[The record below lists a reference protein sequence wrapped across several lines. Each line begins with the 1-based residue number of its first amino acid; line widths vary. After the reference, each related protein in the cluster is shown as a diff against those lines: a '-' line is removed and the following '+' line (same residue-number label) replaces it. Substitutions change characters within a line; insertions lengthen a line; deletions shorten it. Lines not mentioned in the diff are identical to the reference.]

1 MKALKIITLTLIL
14 PGIALGAL
22 MWSSPALA
30 GDPALEVIPTE
41 TFLSPALIKQP
52 VSFKGAG
59 FAPKEMITIEMILPE
74 GVTVKGVNKGEDVGI
89 ATATADDQG
98 AFTTAMQ
105 PTATLNWFFQVGWTP
120 LLTPDL
126 KAAKPIPPGDY
137 KIRAT
142 GLDSDRTAL
151 STLKIV
157 PPPPKKE

>member
-1 MKALKIITLTLIL
+1 MKASKILTLTIIL
-14 PGIALGAL
+14 PGLVLGAL
-22 MWSSPALA
+22 LWSGSASA
-30 GDPALEVIPTE
+30 ADPTLEVIPAE
-41 TFLSPALIKQP
+41 TFISPALIKQP
-52 VSFKGAG
+52 VSFKGTG
-59 FAPKEMITIEMILPE
+59 FAPSEMITIEMILPE
-74 GVTVKGVNKGEDVGI
+74 GVTVKGVSKGEDVGI

-98 AFTTAMQ
+98 AFTSAMQ

-126 KAAKPIPPGDY
+126 KEAKPIPPGEY

-142 GLDSDRTAL
+142 GLDSDRAAL